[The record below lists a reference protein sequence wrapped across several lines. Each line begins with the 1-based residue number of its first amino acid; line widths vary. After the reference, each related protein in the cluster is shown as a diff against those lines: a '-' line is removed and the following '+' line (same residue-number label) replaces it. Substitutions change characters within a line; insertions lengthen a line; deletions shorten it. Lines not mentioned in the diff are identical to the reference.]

1 MARRIA
7 LNLGQ
12 RTALANG
19 GRGSFGNRG
28 RGRGKG
34 VGRKTD
40 TEDTNEAVGNI
51 PTSSEETQG
60 KKSQATSK
68 IREEK
73 ITIVDVPADDLA
85 KTDVDLESHQTA
97 GQDASEEPSR
107 GRKRAREPEG
117 EEDEKV
123 EVVDSDMMRLMGFE
137 SFDTTKNKH
146 VKGVDCFGISF
157 KQKTEYR
164 QYMNREGGFNRNL
177 SPTRGDRKRIK
188 ISLKKK

>member
-19 GRGSFGNRG
+19 GRGSLGGRG
-28 RGRGKG
+28 RGRGRGIVQKIA
-34 VGRKTD
+34 TQ
-40 TEDTNEAVGNI
+40 DTNETVGRLL
-51 PTSSEETQG
+51 TSSEEASG
-60 KKSQATSK
+60 KKTSATSK

-73 ITIVDVPADDLA
+73 TTIADFPAKDSG
-85 KTDVDLESHQTA
+85 KTVNDRVLTEK
-97 GQDASEEPSR
+97 QDNSEELSR
-107 GRKRAREPEG
+107 GRKRARETEG
-117 EEDEKV
+117 EEEIPA
-123 EVVDSDMMRLMGFE
+123 SDMMRLMGFE
-137 SFDTTKNKH
+137 SFNTTKNKH
-146 VKGVDCFGISF
+146 VKGIDCYGISF